1 MKFMISS
8 LVFSFVALLSVVVAA
23 PLELYKRDVFV
34 PPVLTPNSESVWK
47 IGSIQNV
54 TWYANIYIFPMGLV
68 ELKTYFAT

>member
-1 MKFMISS
+1 MISS

-54 TWYANIYIFPMGLV
+54 TWYVNIFDSVWDFV
-68 ELKTYFAT
+68 ELKTYLAA